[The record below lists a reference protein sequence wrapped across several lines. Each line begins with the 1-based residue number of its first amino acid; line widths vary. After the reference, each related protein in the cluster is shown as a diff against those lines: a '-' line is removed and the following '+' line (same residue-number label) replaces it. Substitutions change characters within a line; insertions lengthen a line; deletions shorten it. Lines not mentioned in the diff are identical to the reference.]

1 MLTLLNLFDKL
12 TLAEPFAQLLEQA
25 EVTNAEVDAS
35 NGAVSA
41 EIFCKVPIKPAD
53 ISELERLAEDTYGL
67 SRVKITPAYEK
78 SLFSEDNF
86 DIVLHYL
93 FERDTM
99 YKLYFAN
106 SRIKIDGGSALISN
120 TTCTESIF
128 SEGECEAL
136 FAQTISRLF
145 GINIDIKIEYFSQSD
160 EEYLR
165 EQEQSEAK
173 IAAQAAAAK
182 PVPSVKKPEQQ
193 NAPAVGHIFGKTFS
207 GDSMPMISINS
218 GDSSVI
224 AEGEVFYTEE
234 VREINKGKNHFK
246 KLTFYITD
254 GEWSLVCQIFGKSE
268 VVSPFI
274 SAAKRGA
281 RLRVMGDYNFSTFDR
296 MDVLDVR
303 AAELL
308 PPLPK
313 KTDDAAEKRV
323 ELHMHTKMSALDA
336 ITSAGDLVS
345 RAAEWGHRA
354 VAITDHGVVQAFPEA
369 HKAAV
374 AARKNNPD
382 FKVIFG
388 VEGYLLDETNCA
400 PNDEVI
406 VFDIETTG
414 LDPKSCAIT
423 EIGAVKLVAN
433 RRAEVFSRLINPGC
447 HIPDEITKLT
457 GITDEMVKDAPSIET
472 VLPEFLEFCGSRPV
486 VAHNAKFDTS
496 FISENAARLGLPF
509 QNKILDTLDMSRKL
523 FPNEKTHKLD
533 VMCKRLNVSLENH
546 HRAVDD
552 ATATAEVFVKLR
564 QMEFEKNGIKQIG
577 DEELKGRPNH
587 IIILAKNYAGLKNL
601 YKLISYSHINH
612 FFKRPKI
619 LKSILTNLRD
629 GLIIGS
635 ACEQGDLFRAV
646 LNGESAEKIENIAN
660 FYDYLE
666 IQPLGNNRFMLASP
680 DIPQVSSE
688 EDLKNLN
695 RRILELGDKLGIP
708 VAATCDVH
716 FMDPDDAFY
725 RRVLQGSQGYTDA
738 DNQAPLYFRTT
749 EEMLAEFDYLT
760 PEKAF
765 EIVVSNPNKIADMVD
780 IIQPVP
786 DGTYPPSIENS
797 ESDLIEMCHKRAH
810 EIYGDVL
817 PKVVENRLKKE
828 LDCIIGN
835 GFSVMYMIA
844 QKLVKKSN
852 DAGYLVGSRGSVGSS
867 FVAYLS
873 GITEINSICPHYV
886 CPNCKHSEFFEKG
899 EYKNGVD
906 MPHKDCPEC
915 GEPMKKDGHE
925 IPFETF
931 LGFNGDKVPDID
943 LNFSGEYQATA
954 HKYVEELFGEGYVF
968 KAGTISGIA
977 EKSAIGFAKKYFE
990 TKGMSVPQSE
1000 IKRAAAGIE
1009 DIKRTT
1015 GQHPGGVIV
1024 CPKTHDIFDF
1034 CPIQRPADKRDSD
1047 ITTTH
1052 FDFHSIHDNLL
1063 KLDILGHDDPSTL
1076 RMLEDLTGVELAS
1089 IPLDDQETMKI
1100 FRGTEVLGVTPE
1112 QINSQIGTLG
1122 VPEFGTSFTR
1132 QMLMDTMPS
1141 TFAELIFIAGLSHGT
1156 DVWLG
1161 NAQELIRNKIATLSE
1176 VISVRDDIMTFLIL
1190 KGLDPDMAFKITE
1203 LVRKG
1208 NAAKNGLP
1216 EEYESAMREHGVP
1229 EWYIDSCK
1237 KIKYMFPKA
1246 HAAAYVTMAFRVAY
1260 FKVHYPVEFYIAYY
1274 TVRADLF
1281 DSALMAQGKDRAKA
1295 EIRRLD
1301 QKSKIEKLSQTDK
1314 NVQTILEVVNEMYE
1328 RGINFLPVDLYK
1340 SHAYKFQRI
1349 GNDILPPLNSF
1360 AGVGTAAAEN
1370 IMNARAEGEF
1380 LSREDLKARAKVNKK
1395 VIETLAEHGCLNGL
1409 SESSQM
1415 SLFDF

>member
-1 MLTLLNLFDKL
+1 MLTLLDLFDKL
-12 TLAEPFAQLLEQA
+12 TVAEPFARLLEQA
-25 EVTNAEVDAS
+25 EVTRAAADAKS
-35 NGAVSA
+35 LSVSA
-41 EIFCKVPIKPAD
+41 DILCQAPINPSD
-53 ISELERLAEDTYGL
+53 LDELARLAEDTYSL
-67 SRVKITPAYEK
+67 SRVTINPTYDK
-78 SLFSEDNF
+78 SLFTEENF
-86 DIVLHYL
+86 GIVLHFL
-93 FERDTM
+93 FESDAM
-99 YKLYFAN
+99 YRLYFAN
-106 SRIKIDGGSALISN
+106 SRVKIDGETAVVSN
-120 TTCTESIF
+120 TTCTAYTF
-128 SEGECEAL
+128 AEGECESA
-136 FAQTISRLF
+136 FGGIIKRLF
-145 GINIDIKIEYFSQSD
+145 GIDINIKIEYFSQSD
-160 EEYLR
+160 EEYFK
-165 EQEQSEAK
+165 EQEQNEARL
-173 IAAQAAAAK
+173 AAQAAAAK
-182 PVPSVKKPEQQ
+182 PAPAAKKAATVPSE
-193 NAPAVGHIFGKTFS
+193 GHIFGKPFS
-207 GDSMPMISINS
+207 GDPVPMISVNS
-218 GDSSVI
+218 GDNAVI
-224 AEGEVFYTEE
+224 VEGEVFHIED
-234 VREINKGKNHFK
+234 VRDINKGKNSFK

-254 GEWSLVCQIFGKSE
+254 GEWSLICQVFGKSE
-268 VVSPFI
+268 AVSPFI
-274 SAAKRGA
+274 SAVKRGV
-281 RLRVMGDYNFSTFDR
+281 RLKVTGDYNFSTFDR
-296 MDVLDVR
+296 SDILEVHSAD
-303 AAELL
+303 LL
-308 PPLPK
+308 PALPK
-313 KTDDAAEKRV
+313 KTDDAQEKRV
-323 ELHMHTKMSALDA
+323 ELHLHTKMSALDA
-336 ITSAGDLVS
+336 ITSAEDLVK
-345 RAAEWGHRA
+345 RAADWGHSA

-374 AARKNNPD
+374 EARKSNPD

-388 VEGYLLDETNCA
+388 VEGYLLDDTDCA
-400 PNDEVI
+400 PNEEFI

-414 LDPKSCAIT
+414 LSPQNCAIT
-423 EIGAVKLVAN
+423 EIGAVKLIAN
-433 RRAEVFSRLINPGC
+433 RKAEVFSSLVNPGC
-447 HIPDEITKLT
+447 HIPEDITAIT
-457 GITDEMVKDAPSIET
+457 GITDEMVKDAPKIDT
-472 VLPEFLEFCGSRPV
+472 VLPEFLAFCGNRPV
-486 VAHNAKFDTS
+486 VAHNARFDTS
-496 FISENAARLGLPF
+496 FIAENAARLGLPF
-509 QNKILDTLDMSRKL
+509 ENEVFDTLEMSRSL
-523 FPNEKTHKLD
+523 FPDEKTHKLD
-533 VMCKRLNVSLENH
+533 VMCERLGVSLENH

-552 ATATAEVFVKLR
+552 ATATAEAFVKLR
-564 QMEFEKNGIKQIG
+564 QIEFEKGGVKQIS
-577 DEELKGRPNH
+577 EEDLKRRPNH

-601 YKLISYSHINH
+601 YKLVSYSHIHH

-619 LKSILTNLRD
+619 LKSILTGLRD

-646 LNGESAEKIENIAN
+646 LGGEPQEKIENIAN

-666 IQPLGNNRFMLASP
+666 IQPLGNNRFMIASA
-680 DIPQVSSE
+680 DIPQVSSD

-695 RRILELGDKLGIP
+695 RKIIELGDKLNIP
-708 VAATCDVH
+708 VTATCDVH

-749 EEMLAEFDYLT
+749 DEMLAEFDYLP
-760 PEKAF
+760 PEKAR
-765 EIVVSNPNKIADMVD
+765 EIVVTNTNNIANQVD

-797 ESDLIEMCHKRAH
+797 EQDLIDICQKRAH
-810 EIYGDVL
+810 EIYGDEL
-817 PKVVENRLKKE
+817 PEVVQKRLDRE

-867 FVAYLS
+867 FVAFLA
-873 GITEINSICPHYV
+873 GITEINSLAPHYV
-886 CPNCKHSEFFEKG
+886 CPDCKHSEFFTHG
-899 EYKNGVD
+899 EYQNGVD
-906 MPHKDCPEC
+906 MPKKNCPVC
-915 GEPMKKDGHE
+915 GAPMKKDGHE

-990 TKGMSVPQSE
+990 TKGLAVPQSE
-1000 IKRAAAGIE
+1000 IKRAAIGIE

-1034 CPIQRPADKRDSD
+1034 CPIQHPADKRDSD
-1047 ITTTH
+1047 IITTH

-1076 RMLEDLTGVELAS
+1076 RMLEDLTGVDIKS
-1089 IPLDDQETMKI
+1089 IPLDDPDTMKI
-1100 FRGTEVLGVTPE
+1100 FCGPEILGVTPE
-1112 QINSQIGTLG
+1112 QINSQTGTLG
-1122 VPEFGTSFTR
+1122 IPEFGTSFTR
-1132 QMLMDTMPS
+1132 QMLVDTKPT

-1161 NAQELIRNKIATLSE
+1161 NAQELIRNKTATLSE
-1176 VISVRDDIMTFLIL
+1176 VISVRDDIMTTLIQ
-1190 KGLDPDMAFKITE
+1190 KGLEPDMAFKITE

-1216 EEYESAMREHGVP
+1216 EEYESAMRSHGVP
-1229 EWYIDSCK
+1229 GWYIDSCK

-1281 DSALMAQGKDRAKA
+1281 DSAIMAQGKAKA
-1295 EIRRLD
+1295 KEELRRLD
-1301 QKSKIEKLSQTDK
+1301 QKSKIESLSQTDK
-1314 NVQTILEVVNEMYE
+1314 SLQTILEVVVEMYE
-1328 RGINFLPVDLYK
+1328 RGISFLPVDLYK
-1340 SHAYKFQRI
+1340 SHAYKFQKVD
-1349 GNDILPPLNSF
+1349 GCILPPLNSF

-1370 IMNARAEGEF
+1370 IMNAREDGEF

-1395 VIETLAEHGCLNGL
+1395 VIETLAEQGCLNGL
-1409 SESSQM
+1409 RESSQM
-1415 SLFDF
+1415 SLFDM